1 MKLPVHHVNIMKF
14 QFLPV
19 QQLLHTF
26 VGIYSPHSSGGMS
39 HQRGVHQNSQV
50 SNKNCIII
58 LTACPTF
65 LEQCRFF
72 TTLLETSE
80 TLGKFSQYRNF
91 IVLTL
96 LVNCFCRYNFIVG
109 GDGNVYVGRDWGK
122 NGRHTKGMNEHSVAF
137 SLCGDYNKKL
147 PNEKMIK
154 ATKQLIQCGLEKKVI
169 AQDYQLHGHR
179 DQVCTEC
186 PGDLFYTQ
194 VRSPIVFFVSFN
206 KFNFCCRKSEN
217 GIAMLPGRWKPTLA
231 LILKTVFCCGLLI
244 KKQKI

>member
-1 MKLPVHHVNIMKF
+1 MAFFLLSVLLLSFCPFETLGSACDSIHFVSRQEWKANPSNLTDMKLPVHHVFIH
-14 QFLPV
+14 
-19 QQLLHTF
+19 HTLQEEC
-26 VGIYSPHSSGGMS
+26 HT
-39 HQRGVHQNSQV
+39 
-50 SNKNCIII
+50 KEECIKTVKTMQIFHNV
-58 LTACPTF
+58 T
-65 LEQCRFF
+65 
-72 TTLLETSE
+72 
-80 TLGKFSQYRNF
+80 RNF
-91 IVLTL
+91 GDIG
-96 LVNCFCRYNFIVG
+96 YNFIVG

-194 VRSPIVFFVSFN
+194 EVRKWDRYVAGPLETYT
-206 KFNFCCRKSEN
+206 C
-217 GIAMLPGRWKPTLA
+217 PYP
-231 LILKTVFCCGLLI
+231 
-244 KKQKI
+244 